1 MKKLW
6 IILLFFPFRLYAVI
20 PWGIDPGTQGAID
33 GAIGGEAIAIK
44 PNLAT
49 LSSTAAMQA
58 ATAGMIKQIH
68 QMEKQIYD
76 YRTQVSDI
84 IEKALDLTII
94 TSDIIMQVKETE
106 DLMKKI
112 QFTASPTD
120 IMFKVEMG
128 SNLAMK
134 VGEKITK
141 MVVDIAELVK
151 SPHEVL
157 DTKKRLDMI
166 EEIVNQLK
174 ELRGTFY
181 MINRNLRT
189 IVRFQVAPYTRP
201 FEIDKTAIALQVVD
215 EMKRDLERNKRKF
228 NF

>member
-6 IILLFFPFRLYAVI
+6 IILLFFPFRLYAAV
-20 PWGIDPGTQGAID
+20 PPVGIDA
-33 GAIGGEAIAIK
+33 
-44 PNLAT
+44 
-49 LSSTAAMQA
+49 STAAALAEAITQEPLFLKNKRYLASTAVMQA
-58 ATAGMIKQIH
+58 ATAGMIEQIH
-68 QMEKQIYD
+68 QMEEQIYN
-76 YRTQVSDI
+76 YRTGIASI
-84 IEKALDLTII
+84 ISEALDITII

-106 DLMKKI
+106 DLMRKI

-120 IMFKVEMG
+120 VMFKTQMAT
-128 SNLAMK
+128 NTAKK

-141 MVVDIAELVK
+141 MVVDISQLVT
-151 SPHEVL
+151 SSHEVL

-174 ELRGTFY
+174 ELRGMFY

-189 IVRFQVAPYTRP
+189 IVRFQIAPYTRP

>member
-33 GAIGGEAIAIK
+33 GAIAGEAIAIK
-44 PNLAT
+44 PNLGT

-58 ATAGMIKQIH
+58 ATAGMIEQIH
-68 QMEKQIYD
+68 QMEQQIYN
-76 YRTQVSDI
+76 YRTGIASI
-84 IEKALDLTII
+84 ISEALDITII

-106 DLMKKI
+106 DLMRKI

-120 IMFKVEMG
+120 IMFKTQMAT
-128 SNLAMK
+128 NTAKK

-141 MVVDIAELVK
+141 MVVDISQLVT
-151 SPHEVL
+151 SSHEVL